1 VTRPVVESET
11 LRGKQLWFARAMT
24 TPESETGTAA
34 DSEAAKLLTA
44 GPRLDA
50 CQRFEIYRRGY
61 HARLVECLADDYP
74 AIRHALGEESFDS
87 ICRAYIARYP
97 SRAPSLNAF
106 GRHMAAFCREAP
118 PGLPVPREFAVDLA
132 TLEWAIV
139 EVIHAPSS
147 AALTMDDLRTIPAEG
162 WARARLMPNTAFR
175 LLRFQYPVNA
185 YFQAFR
191 DGNHPRIP
199 AAEVSATV
207 AYRSGPTV
215 WRWDLSPAM
224 SEVLSALVAG
234 ETLGASLTRAASHMA
249 SLSEAEATQQ
259 VMAWFREWV
268 ASGLFVRVVV

>member
-1 VTRPVVESET
+1 VTRPVVEET

-24 TPESETGTAA
+24 APEWEVGTAA
-34 DSEAAKLLTA
+34 DSDAAELLTA

-50 CQRFEIYRRGY
+50 RERLAIYRRGY
-61 HARLVECLADDYP
+61 YARLVECLADDYP
-74 AIRHALGEESFDS
+74 AMQHAVGEESFDS
-87 ICRAYIARYP
+87 ICRSYIARYP
-97 SRAPSLNAF
+97 SRGPSLNAF
-106 GRHMAAFCREAP
+106 GRHMAVFCRETLPSSPVP
-118 PGLPVPREFAVDLA
+118 PGFAADLA

-147 AALTMDDLRTIPAEG
+147 PALPLDDLRKIPADE
-162 WARARLMPNTAFR
+162 WARARLVPNSAFR

-191 DGNHPRIP
+191 DGNAPRIP
-199 AAEVSATV
+199 AAEASATV

-215 WRWDLSPAM
+215 WRWNLSPAM
-224 SEVLSALVAG
+224 FDVLSALVAG
-234 ETLGASLTRAASHMA
+234 ETLGASLTRAEPHMA

-268 ASGLFVRVVV
+268 ASGLFVSVAV